1 MVVNVHGLSHDG
13 LNLLNI
19 GGRIRHWESSFNKS
33 GLEKSENPENEQAK
47 SIIGTL
53 FQTALIEAGFPM
65 SDPSSYVEQIQSIMA
80 QAMNVDDHNELVQFD
95 IPEEFMKEKEEEK
108 KDEEEKDEDDDAEE
122 VDEVEAEEKKEKESE
137 KTEES
142 EEKKEESEEA
152 TEEEKTEEK
161 KAEEEAMEDEGVTPE
176 EVNVEKTNMEL

>member
-1 MVVNVHGLSHDG
+1 MDIMKMMSERKVIEINPNHAIIKKLYD
-13 LNLLNI
+13 LQ
-19 GGRIRHWESSFNKS
+19 
-33 GLEKSENPENEQAK
+33 SENPENEQAK

-122 VDEVEAEEKKEKESE
+122 VDEVEAEEKKSTESEEEKQQEESE
-137 KTEES
+137 KTEETQ
-142 EEKKEESEEA
+142 EKKEESEESK
-152 TEEEKTEEK
+152 EEEKA
-161 KAEEEAMEDEGVTPE
+161 AEESAMDDEGVTPE
-176 EVNVEKTNMEL
+176 EVDVEKTNMEL